1 MITREF
7 ETQYSMRQANNSMM
21 KTVGN
26 TPKHLS
32 PIRNR
37 NANLVDFYSA
47 EKEGDRRAATQ
58 MKKKEGSYNN
68 NNVTDEVSDYI
79 RNQ

>member
-7 ETQYSMRQANNSMM
+7 ETQYNMRQANNTMM
-21 KTVGN
+21 KTVDN
-26 TPKHLS
+26 TPKHSS

-47 EKEGDRRAATQ
+47 EKDSYRRAATQ
-58 MKKKEGSYNN
+58 MKMKGDTVND
-68 NNVTDEVSDYI
+68 DEL
-79 RNQ
+79 